1 MFNKLK
7 LSLSRINY
15 RLYIALL
22 VLGLTPTIYTTVR
35 VFFLGQLPGEWSFS
49 IAGQLSW
56 VNLFYEILNEAII
69 LPLFYFIGQVK
80 ENKKEFSNRIRTG
93 MLISFGVYTI
103 LATIIICFI
112 KPLLS
117 LMATDINILSES
129 ATYIRI
135 ESIANIFSILT
146 QFALVALVT
155 INKSKYLY
163 ILTGLKLLLC
173 LITDTYLVSSLPI
186 SLNLGV
192 NGIGYSNIIV
202 NSLLLVVSLVLL
214 SKEDIKLFTK
224 SKPDFTWTKEFF
236 KIGSISGMESFV
248 RNVAYMVMIARMVN
262 VVGEQG
268 TYWVANNFIWGWLL
282 LPVLQLGELIKQ
294 EIAVD
299 NDNIRKNSLAY
310 FCITIFIAIVW
321 FVSIPLWKPFM
332 THVLCFSDVDKLFEL
347 VLLLVGFYVLY
358 AIQNVFDSTF
368 YGLGKTNYML
378 FESVVTNTIY
388 YGIAFILYLTNV
400 WTPSLMGIALLFGIG
415 NAFDSIV
422 SLVAYIYLLKKRN
435 INILNVG

>member
-22 VLGLTPTIYTTVR
+22 VLGLTPTIYTTIR

-129 ATYIRI
+129 AAYIRI

-173 LITDTYLVSSLPI
+173 LITDT
-186 SLNLGV
+186 
-192 NGIGYSNIIV
+192 
-202 NSLLLVVSLVLL
+202 
-214 SKEDIKLFTK
+214 
-224 SKPDFTWTKEFF
+224 
-236 KIGSISGMESFV
+236 
-248 RNVAYMVMIARMVN
+248 
-262 VVGEQG
+262 
-268 TYWVANNFIWGWLL
+268 
-282 LPVLQLGELIKQ
+282 
-294 EIAVD
+294 
-299 NDNIRKNSLAY
+299 
-310 FCITIFIAIVW
+310 
-321 FVSIPLWKPFM
+321 
-332 THVLCFSDVDKLFEL
+332 
-347 VLLLVGFYVLY
+347 
-358 AIQNVFDSTF
+358 
-368 YGLGKTNYML
+368 
-378 FESVVTNTIY
+378 
-388 YGIAFILYLTNV
+388 
-400 WTPSLMGIALLFGIG
+400 
-415 NAFDSIV
+415 
-422 SLVAYIYLLKKRN
+422 
-435 INILNVG
+435 

>member
-1 MFNKLK
+1 MFTKFK

-15 RLYIALL
+15 KLYIALL
-22 VLGLTPTIYTTVR
+22 ILGLTPTIYNTVR

-49 IAGQLSW
+49 IAGQLTW

-80 ENKKEFSNRIRTG
+80 EDKKEFSNRIRTG
-93 MLISFGVYTI
+93 ILISFGVYTI
-103 LATIIICFI
+103 LATIIISFI
-112 KPLLS
+112 NPLLS

-129 ATYIRI
+129 ATYIKI

-146 QFALVALVT
+146 QFTLVALVT

-173 LITDTYLVSSLPI
+173 LISDTCLVSSLPI

-192 NGIGYSNIIV
+192 NGIGYTNILV
-202 NSLLLVVSLVLL
+202 NFLLLAVSLMLL
-214 SKEDIKLFTK
+214 VKEDIQLFTK
-224 SKPDFTWTKEFF
+224 LKLDFTWTRNFF
-236 KIGSISGMESFV
+236 KIGSISGMESLV
-248 RNVAYMVMIARMVN
+248 RNVSYMIMIARMVN

-294 EIAVD
+294 EISID
-299 NDNIRKNSLAY
+299 NDNIRKNSLGY
-310 FCITIFIAIVW
+310 FSITIFIAILW
-321 FVSIPLWKPFM
+321 FVSIPIWKPFM
-332 THVLCFSDVDKLFEL
+332 AHVLCFTDVDKLFEL

-378 FESVVTNTIY
+378 FESVVTNTVY
-388 YGIAFILYLTNV
+388 YGIAFILYFTNV
-400 WTPSLMGIALLFGIG
+400 WTPSLTGIALLFGIG
-415 NAFDSIV
+415 NVFDSIV
-422 SLVAYIYLLKKRN
+422 SLVAYVYLLKKRK
-435 INILNVG
+435 INVLNVE